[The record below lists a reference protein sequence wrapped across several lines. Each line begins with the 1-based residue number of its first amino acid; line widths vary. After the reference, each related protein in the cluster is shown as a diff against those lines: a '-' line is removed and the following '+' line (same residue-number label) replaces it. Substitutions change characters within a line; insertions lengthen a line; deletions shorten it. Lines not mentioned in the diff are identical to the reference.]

1 MFSPLF
7 NLIYNHSASLIMR
20 VWSLTDHL
28 SKLEFVLYLRTFALA
43 LALDTL
49 ILDDE
54 PLWEPLEWSVLQTW
68 VLFLYVFSWA
78 AEVLFSSRYGSYTN
92 RDKIVWIGLFKT
104 YYLLLAWWVCNLF
117 IVTIFVTLPFYFEVT
132 YAISYS
138 VLWWNWLSSAFF
150 YKLTVLFSVILLLS
164 LIIRFQIRWLSH
176 NTSLLFF
183 VIITVII
190 SYILY
195 FLSMTVMFGFFTDF
209 QDFQNSGWS
218 DYSKI
223 IHGPL
228 KWGWGLEGRDHF
240 SYHKTSG
247 SFWFKNDPLIA
258 GSLLFMNIF
267 FLFFFFFLLLQ
278 VLCIMRTLVASGE
291 LSFNQVTFFYGTLKY
306 FYYLLLL
313 LSFLVVMSLFYQ
325 FIRFPF
331 ELGWFGKIIYIS
343 KSEWSVIFDF
353 LSLFNF
359 RG

>member
-1 MFSPLF
+1 MINFLFSR
-7 NLIYNHSASLIMR
+7 IYTH
-20 VWSLTDHL
+20 SLTIFTRFWALSDHL
-28 SKLEFVLYLRTFALA
+28 LKLEFVLYLRTFVIALI
-43 LALDTL
+43 LDTL

-68 VLFLYVFSWA
+68 VLFLYIFSWA

-92 RDKIVWIGLFKT
+92 RDKIVWMGLFKT
-104 YYLLLAWWVCNLF
+104 YYLMLVWWVVNLF
-117 IVTIFVTLPFYFEVT
+117 IVTVFVTLPFYFEIT

-138 VLWWNWLSSAFF
+138 VLWWNWFSSAFF
-150 YKLTVLFSVILLLS
+150 YKLTVIFSIILLLS
-164 LIIRFQIRWLSH
+164 LLIRFQVRWSSH
-176 NTSLLFF
+176 NTSLALF
-183 VIITVII
+183 IAITVLL

-195 FLSMTVMFGFFTDF
+195 FLAMTTLFGFFTDS
-209 QDFQNSGWS
+209 QDFRNSGWS

-240 SYHKTSG
+240 SYHKTPE

-258 GSLLFMNIF
+258 SSLLFINIF

-278 VLCIMRTLVASGE
+278 VLCILRTLISSGE
-291 LSFNQVTFFYGTLKY
+291 LSFNQATFFYGTLKY

-331 ELGWFGKIIYIS
+331 EFGWFGKIIYIS
-343 KSEWSVIFDF
+343 RSEWSVIFDF
-353 LSLFNF
+353 FNLF
-359 RG
+359 RL